1 MKFTFGPDTKPLEG
15 ITIKRAIHRGGFGE
29 VYYAVTD
36 AGKEVAIKLL
46 HNNLEVELRGVSQ
59 CLNLK
64 HPNLVTIFDIR
75 QDAERDHWIVME
87 YVGGQSLHDALQQHA
102 DGMPLQQVLNW
113 LTGMTAGLS
122 FLHDRGLVHRDLKP
136 ANIFSDGGVVK
147 VGDVGLS
154 KFISESRR
162 SAQTQS
168 VGTVYYMAPEVARGR
183 YGREVDV
190 YSLGIMLYEMM
201 TGRVP
206 FEGESAGEIL
216 MKHLTAE
223 PDLRL
228 LPTPLRAVLA
238 AALEKD
244 PERRI
249 HDVETLQQRFR
260 EAVAATGLPL
270 QQPAVFHSLQ
280 SDELFP
286 GSPQA
291 VRPQAVAGAAAAAVG
306 AGMAAA
312 AAATVNTAPAAA
324 STAAPQAAM
333 ARETGF
339 AFGSLRQ
346 FWNEDLPAP
355 VRWMLTGAFLLA
367 GLRSGLLTSP
377 VAQGLAIGWLAWWMF
392 GRRGK
397 SQPSTDSGNVQ
408 QNRGFKYDWQYG
420 TESQSADSRN
430 PQSAAA
436 GRRLDSTLIVPQ
448 QLSAV
453 ATATGTAGA
462 RPQQAAQ
469 PRPVA
474 QRQSRPT
481 ELTPD
486 TVRTFT
492 FSQRLLNATTSMSL
506 ALLTAVFVTA
516 AVFLGTEILRTPVE
530 AVYFGTATLLAAWPL
545 LLISK
550 LWEGRRGESLLRRF
564 GLGVCGLG
572 VGALCGV
579 VAEFLLLI
587 NSPVPSGIFL
597 VDSEGLLGNRE
608 AAGLRVLQ
616 GGYPTIMG
624 FSLFYCLLFMLRR
637 WWLQADNFR
646 AARFRI
652 GTSILTLIVGG
663 MVALIVPFPTALG
676 STLALAV
683 SVVLQV
689 SSVWT
694 PPELRDR

>member
-1 MKFTFGPDTKPLEG
+1 MKFTFGPDTRPLDG

-36 AGKEVAIKLL
+36 AGKEVALKLL

-87 YVGGQSLHDALQQHA
+87 YVGGQSLHDALQQHP

-113 LTGMTAGLS
+113 LTGMTAGLI

-260 EAVAATGLPL
+260 EAVTATGLPL

-280 SDELFP
+280 TDEMFP
-286 GSPQA
+286 GSRPA
-291 VRPQAVAGAAAAAVG
+291 VRQPAAGGSAEHVAAAGAAAGIAGAAT
-306 AGMAAA
+306 AAA
-312 AAATVNTAPAAA
+312 ADTAQAT
-324 STAAPQAAM
+324 M
-333 ARETGF
+333 ARQTGY
-339 AFGSLRQ
+339 AWGSLRQ

-355 VRWMLTGAFLLA
+355 VRWMLTGALLLG

-392 GRRGK
+392 GRSGK
-397 SQPSTDSGNVQ
+397 TEKSSTS
-408 QNRGFKYDWQYG
+408 QNRQ
-420 TESQSADSRN
+420 
-430 PQSAAA
+430 PAAA
-436 GRRLDSTLIVPQ
+436 ARGGGGGLDSTLIVPQ
-448 QLSAV
+448 QLS
-453 ATATGTAGA
+453 GTAGTTAAPDA
-462 RPQQAAQ
+462 RAQQSAQ
-469 PRPVA
+469 ARPVA
-474 QRQSRPT
+474 PRQYRPT
-481 ELTPD
+481 EFTPE
-486 TVRTFT
+486 TIRTFT
-492 FSQRLLNATTSMSL
+492 FSQRLVNATTSMSL
-506 ALLTAVFVTA
+506 ALVTAVFVTA
-516 AVFLGTEILRTPVE
+516 AVFWGTEILGTPVE
-530 AVYFGTATLLAAWPL
+530 AIYFGVVTLLAAWPL
-545 LLISK
+545 ILVSK
-550 LWEGRRGESLLRRF
+550 LWEGRPGESLLRRLW
-564 GLGVCGLG
+564 LGVCGLA

-579 VAEFLLLI
+579 TAEFLLLI
-587 NSPVPSGIFL
+587 NSPVPSRIFQ
-597 VDSEGLLGNRE
+597 VDSDGLLGNRE

-616 GGYPTIMG
+616 DGYPTIVG
-624 FSLFYCLLFMLRR
+624 FALFFCLLFMLRR

-646 AARFRI
+646 SGRFRI

-683 SVVLQV
+683 SVVIQV

>member
-1 MKFTFGPDTKPLEG
+1 MKFTFGPETRPLEG

-36 AGKEVAIKLL
+36 AGKEVALKLL

-87 YVGGQSLHDALQQHA
+87 YVGGQSLHDALQQHP

-113 LTGMTAGLS
+113 LTGLTAGLS

-228 LPTPLRAVLA
+228 LPAPLKTVIA
-238 AALEKD
+238 ASLEKD

-249 HDVETLQQRFR
+249 HDVESLQLQFR
-260 EAVAATGLPL
+260 EAVTATGLPL
-270 QQPAVFHSLQ
+270 QQPAVFQTLQ
-280 SDELFP
+280 PDDMFP
-286 GSPQA
+286 GS
-291 VRPQAVAGAAAAAVG
+291 RPVAPRQPAAAGAAAAAG
-306 AGMAAA
+306 GAAA
-312 AAATVNTAPAAA
+312 GLATAATDGAQA
-324 STAAPQAAM
+324 SL
-333 ARETGF
+333 ARQSGY
-339 AFGSLRQ
+339 AWGSLRQ

-355 VRWMLTGAFLLA
+355 VRWMLTGALLLG

-377 VAQGLAIGWLAWWMF
+377 AAQGLAIGWLAWWMF
-392 GRRGK
+392 GRSKQSVSAPDTRNA
-397 SQPSTDSGNVQ
+397 QPDG
-408 QNRGFKYDWQYG
+408 RFKYDWSYG
-420 TESQSADSRN
+420 TEEASRVPENAQPGVAD
-430 PQSAAA
+430 
-436 GRRLDSTLIVPQ
+436 RLDNTVILPQ
-448 QLSAV
+448 QQSEPTGAASGSSQPVRRQPLGSRT
-453 ATATGTAGA
+453 TAP
-462 RPQQAAQ
+462 PQL
-469 PRPVA
+469 RSVL
-474 QRQSRPT
+474 R
-481 ELTPD
+481 TPE
-486 TVRTFT
+486 TIRSFT
-492 FSQRLLNATTSMSL
+492 LMQRLLNATTSMSL
-506 ALLTAVFVTA
+506 ALVTAVFVTA
-516 AVFLGTEILRTPVE
+516 AVFWGTEILGTPVE
-530 AVYFGTATLLAAWPL
+530 AIYFGVVTLLAAWPL
-545 LLISK
+545 ILVSK
-550 LWEGRRGESLLRRF
+550 LWEGRPGESLLRRLW
-564 GLGVCGLG
+564 LGVCGLA

-579 VAEFLLLI
+579 TAEFLLLI
-587 NSPVPSGIFL
+587 NSPVPSRIFQ
-597 VDSEGLLGNRE
+597 VDSDGLLGNRE

-616 GGYPTIMG
+616 EGYPTITG
-624 FSLFYCLLFMLRR
+624 FALFFCLLFMLRR
-637 WWLQADNFR
+637 WWVQADNFR
-646 AARFRI
+646 SARFRI

-663 MVALIVPFPTALG
+663 MVALVVPFPTALG

-683 SVVLQV
+683 SVVIQV

-694 PPELRDR
+694 PPELRNR

>member
-1 MKFTFGPDTKPLEG
+1 MKFTFGPDSRPLDG

-36 AGKEVAIKLL
+36 AGKEVALKLL

-87 YVGGQSLHDALQQHA
+87 YVGGQSLHDALQQHP

-113 LTGMTAGLS
+113 LTGMTAGLN

-228 LPTPLRAVLA
+228 LPTPLRGVLA

-260 EAVAATGLPL
+260 EAVTATGLPL

-280 SDELFP
+280 TDEMFP
-286 GSPQA
+286 GSRPA
-291 VRPQAVAGAAAAAVG
+291 VRQPAAGGSADHVAAAGAAAGIAGAAT
-306 AGMAAA
+306 AAA
-312 AAATVNTAPAAA
+312 ADNA
-324 STAAPQAAM
+324 AAPQAAM
-333 ARETGF
+333 AREAGY
-339 AFGSLRQ
+339 ALGSLRQ

-355 VRWMLTGAFLLA
+355 VRWMLTGALLLA

-392 GRRGK
+392 GRSGK
-397 SQPSTDSGNVQ
+397 TEKSSTS
-408 QNRGFKYDWQYG
+408 QNRQ
-420 TESQSADSRN
+420 
-430 PQSAAA
+430 PAAA
-436 GRRLDSTLIVPQ
+436 ARGGGGGGGLDSTLIVPQ
-448 QLSAV
+448 QLS
-453 ATATGTAGA
+453 GTAGTTAAPDA
-462 RPQQAAQ
+462 RAQQSAQ
-469 PRPVA
+469 ARPVA
-474 QRQSRPT
+474 PRQYRPT
-481 ELTPD
+481 EFTPE
-486 TVRTFT
+486 TIRTFT
-492 FSQRLLNATTSMSL
+492 FSQRLVNATTSMSL
-506 ALLTAVFVTA
+506 ALVTAVFVTA
-516 AVFLGTEILRTPVE
+516 AVFWGTEILGTPVE
-530 AVYFGTATLLAAWPL
+530 AIYFGVVTLLAAWPL
-545 LLISK
+545 ILVSK
-550 LWEGRRGESLLRRF
+550 LWEGRPGESLLRRLW
-564 GLGVCGLG
+564 LGVCGLA

-579 VAEFLLLI
+579 TAEFLLLI
-587 NSPVPSGIFL
+587 NSPVPSRIFQ
-597 VDSEGLLGNRE
+597 VDSDGLLGNRE

-616 GGYPTIMG
+616 DGYPTIVG
-624 FSLFYCLLFMLRR
+624 FALFFCLLFMLRR

-646 AARFRI
+646 SGRFRI

-676 STLALAV
+676 STLA
-683 SVVLQV
+683 
-689 SSVWT
+689 
-694 PPELRDR
+694 

>member
-1 MKFTFGPDTKPLEG
+1 MKFTFGPDTRPLDG

-36 AGKEVAIKLL
+36 AGKEVALKLL

-87 YVGGQSLHDALQQHA
+87 YVGGQSLHDALQQHP

-113 LTGMTAGLS
+113 LTGMTAGLI

-260 EAVAATGLPL
+260 EAVTATGLPL

-280 SDELFP
+280 TDEMFP
-286 GSPQA
+286 GSRPA
-291 VRPQAVAGAAAAAVG
+291 VRQPAAGGSAEHVAAAVAAAGIAGAATAAADT
-306 AGMAAA
+306 AQ
-312 AAATVNTAPAAA
+312 AT
-324 STAAPQAAM
+324 M
-333 ARETGF
+333 ARQTGY
-339 AFGSLRQ
+339 AWGSLRQ

-355 VRWMLTGAFLLA
+355 VRWMLTGALLLA

-377 VAQGLAIGWLAWWMF
+377 AAQGLAIGWLAWWMF
-392 GRRGK
+392 GRSGK
-397 SQPSTDSGNVQ
+397 TEKSSTS
-408 QNRGFKYDWQYG
+408 QNRQ
-420 TESQSADSRN
+420 
-430 PQSAAA
+430 PAAA
-436 GRRLDSTLIVPQ
+436 ARGGGGGLDSTLIVPQ
-448 QLSAV
+448 QLS
-453 ATATGTAGA
+453 GTAGTTAAPDA
-462 RPQQAAQ
+462 RAQQSAQ
-469 PRPVA
+469 ARPVA
-474 QRQSRPT
+474 PRQYRPT
-481 ELTPD
+481 EFTPE
-486 TVRTFT
+486 TIRTFT
-492 FSQRLLNATTSMSL
+492 FSQRLVNATTSMSL
-506 ALLTAVFVTA
+506 ALVTAVFVTA
-516 AVFLGTEILRTPVE
+516 AVFWGTEILGTPVE
-530 AVYFGTATLLAAWPL
+530 AIYFGVVTLLAAWPL
-545 LLISK
+545 ILVSK
-550 LWEGRRGESLLRRF
+550 LWEGRPGESLLRRLW
-564 GLGVCGLG
+564 LGVCGLA

-579 VAEFLLLI
+579 TAEFLLLI
-587 NSPVPSGIFL
+587 NSPVPSRIFH

-616 GGYPTIMG
+616 EGYPTIVG
-624 FSLFYCLLFMLRR
+624 FALFFCLLFMLRR
-637 WWLQADNFR
+637 WWLLADNFR
-646 AARFRI
+646 SGRFRI

-683 SVVLQV
+683 SVVIQV

>member
-1 MKFTFGPDTKPLEG
+1 MKFTFGPDTRPLDG

-36 AGKEVAIKLL
+36 AGKEVALKLL

-87 YVGGQSLHDALQQHA
+87 YVGGQSLHDALQQHP

-113 LTGMTAGLS
+113 LTGMTAGLI

-260 EAVAATGLPL
+260 EAVTATGLPL

-280 SDELFP
+280 TDEMFP
-286 GSPQA
+286 GSRPA
-291 VRPQAVAGAAAAAVG
+291 VRQPAAGGSAEHVAAAGAAAGIAGAAT
-306 AGMAAA
+306 AAA
-312 AAATVNTAPAAA
+312 DTAQAT
-324 STAAPQAAM
+324 M
-333 ARETGF
+333 ARQTGY
-339 AFGSLRQ
+339 AWGSLRQ

-355 VRWMLTGAFLLA
+355 VRWMLTGALLLA

-377 VAQGLAIGWLAWWMF
+377 AAQGLAIGWLAWWMF
-392 GRRGK
+392 GRSGK
-397 SQPSTDSGNVQ
+397 TEKSSTS
-408 QNRGFKYDWQYG
+408 QNRQ
-420 TESQSADSRN
+420 
-430 PQSAAA
+430 PAAA
-436 GRRLDSTLIVPQ
+436 ARGGGGGLDSTLIVPQ
-448 QLSAV
+448 QLS
-453 ATATGTAGA
+453 GTAGTTAAPDA
-462 RPQQAAQ
+462 RAQQSAQ
-469 PRPVA
+469 ARPVA
-474 QRQSRPT
+474 PRQYRPT
-481 ELTPD
+481 EFTPE
-486 TVRTFT
+486 TIRTFT
-492 FSQRLLNATTSMSL
+492 FSQRLVNATTSMSL
-506 ALLTAVFVTA
+506 ALVTAVFVTA
-516 AVFLGTEILRTPVE
+516 AVFWGTEILGTPVE
-530 AVYFGTATLLAAWPL
+530 AIYFGVVTLLAAWPL
-545 LLISK
+545 ILVSK
-550 LWEGRRGESLLRRF
+550 LWEGRPGESLLRRLW
-564 GLGVCGLG
+564 LGVCGLA

-579 VAEFLLLI
+579 TAEFLLLI
-587 NSPVPSGIFL
+587 NSPVPSRIFQ
-597 VDSEGLLGNRE
+597 VDSDGLLGNRE

-616 GGYPTIMG
+616 DGYPTIVG
-624 FSLFYCLLFMLRR
+624 FALFFCLLFMLRR

-646 AARFRI
+646 SGRFRI

-683 SVVLQV
+683 SVVIQV

>member
-1 MKFTFGPDTKPLEG
+1 
-15 ITIKRAIHRGGFGE
+15 
-29 VYYAVTD
+29 
-36 AGKEVAIKLL
+36 
-46 HNNLEVELRGVSQ
+46 
-59 CLNLK
+59 
-64 HPNLVTIFDIR
+64 
-75 QDAERDHWIVME
+75 
-87 YVGGQSLHDALQQHA
+87 
-102 DGMPLQQVLNW
+102 
-113 LTGMTAGLS
+113 
-122 FLHDRGLVHRDLKP
+122 
-136 ANIFSDGGVVK
+136 
-147 VGDVGLS
+147 
-154 KFISESRR
+154 
-162 SAQTQS
+162 
-168 VGTVYYMAPEVARGR
+168 
-183 YGREVDV
+183 
-190 YSLGIMLYEMM
+190 
-201 TGRVP
+201 
-206 FEGESAGEIL
+206 
-216 MKHLTAE
+216 
-223 PDLRL
+223 
-228 LPTPLRAVLA
+228 
-238 AALEKD
+238 
-244 PERRI
+244 
-249 HDVETLQQRFR
+249 
-260 EAVAATGLPL
+260 
-270 QQPAVFHSLQ
+270 
-280 SDELFP
+280 

-324 STAAPQAAM
+324 GTAAPQAAM

-474 QRQSRPT
+474 QRQYRPT

-597 VDSEGLLGNRE
+597 VDSEGLLGNQE

-624 FSLFYCLLFMLRR
+624 FSLFFCLLFMLRR

>member
-1 MKFTFGPDTKPLEG
+1 MKFTFGPDTRPLDG

-36 AGKEVAIKLL
+36 AGKEVALKLL

-87 YVGGQSLHDALQQHA
+87 YVGGQSLHDALQQHP

-113 LTGMTAGLS
+113 LTGMTAGLN

-260 EAVAATGLPL
+260 EAVTATGLPL

-280 SDELFP
+280 TDEMFP
-286 GSPQA
+286 GSRPA
-291 VRPQAVAGAAAAAVG
+291 VRQPAAGGSAEHVAAAGAAAGIAGAAT
-306 AGMAAA
+306 AAA
-312 AAATVNTAPAAA
+312 DTAQAT
-324 STAAPQAAM
+324 M
-333 ARETGF
+333 ARQTGY
-339 AFGSLRQ
+339 AWGSLRQ
-346 FWNEDLPAP
+346 FWNEDLP
-355 VRWMLTGAFLLA
+355 G
-367 GLRSGLLTSP
+367 RSGKTEKSSTS
-377 VAQGLAIGWLAWWMF
+377 
-392 GRRGK
+392 
-397 SQPSTDSGNVQ
+397 
-408 QNRGFKYDWQYG
+408 QNRQ
-420 TESQSADSRN
+420 
-430 PQSAAA
+430 PAAA
-436 GRRLDSTLIVPQ
+436 ARGGGGGLDSTLIVPQ
-448 QLSAV
+448 QLS
-453 ATATGTAGA
+453 GTAGTTAAPDA
-462 RPQQAAQ
+462 RAQQSAQ
-469 PRPVA
+469 ARPVA
-474 QRQSRPT
+474 PRQYRPT
-481 ELTPD
+481 EFTPE
-486 TVRTFT
+486 TIRTFT
-492 FSQRLLNATTSMSL
+492 FSQRLVNATTSMSL
-506 ALLTAVFVTA
+506 ALVTAVFVTA
-516 AVFLGTEILRTPVE
+516 AVFWGTEILGTPVE
-530 AVYFGTATLLAAWPL
+530 AIYFGVVTLLAAWPL
-545 LLISK
+545 ILVSK
-550 LWEGRRGESLLRRF
+550 LWEGRPGESLLRRLW
-564 GLGVCGLG
+564 LGVCGLA

-579 VAEFLLLI
+579 TAEFLLLI
-587 NSPVPSGIFL
+587 NSPVPSRIFQ
-597 VDSEGLLGNRE
+597 VDSDGLLGNRE

-616 GGYPTIMG
+616 DGYPTIVG
-624 FSLFYCLLFMLRR
+624 FALFFCLLFMLRR

-646 AARFRI
+646 SGRFRI

-683 SVVLQV
+683 SVVIQV

>member
-1 MKFTFGPDTKPLEG
+1 MKFTFGPDTRPLEG

-36 AGKEVAIKLL
+36 AGKEVALKLL

-87 YVGGQSLHDALQQHA
+87 YVGGQSLHDALQQHP

-113 LTGMTAGLS
+113 LTGMTAGLI

-260 EAVAATGLPL
+260 EAVTATGLPL

-280 SDELFP
+280 TDEMFP
-286 GSPQA
+286 GSRPA
-291 VRPQAVAGAAAAAVG
+291 VRQPAAGGSAEHVAAAGAAAGIAGAAT
-306 AGMAAA
+306 AAA
-312 AAATVNTAPAAA
+312 DTAQAT
-324 STAAPQAAM
+324 M
-333 ARETGF
+333 ARQTGY
-339 AFGSLRQ
+339 AWGSLRQ

-355 VRWMLTGAFLLA
+355 VRWMLTGALLLA

-377 VAQGLAIGWLAWWMF
+377 AAQGLAIGWLAWWMF
-392 GRRGK
+392 GRSGK
-397 SQPSTDSGNVQ
+397 TEKSSTS
-408 QNRGFKYDWQYG
+408 QNRQ
-420 TESQSADSRN
+420 
-430 PQSAAA
+430 PAAA
-436 GRRLDSTLIVPQ
+436 ARGGGGGLDSTLIVPQ
-448 QLSAV
+448 QLS
-453 ATATGTAGA
+453 GTAGTTAAPDA
-462 RPQQAAQ
+462 RAQQSAQ
-469 PRPVA
+469 ARPVA
-474 QRQSRPT
+474 PRQYRPT
-481 ELTPD
+481 EFTPE
-486 TVRTFT
+486 TIRTFT
-492 FSQRLLNATTSMSL
+492 FSQRLVNATTSMSL
-506 ALLTAVFVTA
+506 ALVTAVFVTA
-516 AVFLGTEILRTPVE
+516 AVFWGTEILGTPVE
-530 AVYFGTATLLAAWPL
+530 AIYFGVVTLLAAWPL
-545 LLISK
+545 ILVSK
-550 LWEGRRGESLLRRF
+550 LWEGRPGESLLRRLW
-564 GLGVCGLG
+564 LGVCGLA

-579 VAEFLLLI
+579 TAEFLQ
-587 NSPVPSGIFL
+587 
-597 VDSEGLLGNRE
+597 E
-608 AAGLRVLQ
+608 
-616 GGYPTIMG
+616 GYPTIVG
-624 FSLFYCLLFMLRR
+624 FALFFCLLFMLRR

-646 AARFRI
+646 SGRFRI

-683 SVVLQV
+683 SVVIQV

>member
-377 VAQGLAIGWLAWWMF
+377 VVQGLAIGWLAWWMF

>member
-1 MKFTFGPDTKPLEG
+1 MKFTFGPDTRPLDG

-36 AGKEVAIKLL
+36 AGKEVALKLL

-87 YVGGQSLHDALQQHA
+87 YVGGQSLHDALQQHP

-113 LTGMTAGLS
+113 LTGMTAGLI

-260 EAVAATGLPL
+260 EAVTATGLPL

-280 SDELFP
+280 TDEMFP
-286 GSPQA
+286 GSRPA
-291 VRPQAVAGAAAAAVG
+291 VRQPAAGGSAEHVAAAVAAAGIAGAATAAADT
-306 AGMAAA
+306 AQ
-312 AAATVNTAPAAA
+312 AT
-324 STAAPQAAM
+324 M
-333 ARETGF
+333 ARQTGY
-339 AFGSLRQ
+339 AWGSLRQ

-355 VRWMLTGAFLLA
+355 VRWMLTGALLLA
-367 GLRSGLLTSP
+367 GLRSGLLTST

-392 GRRGK
+392 GRSGK
-397 SQPSTDSGNVQ
+397 TEKSSTS
-408 QNRGFKYDWQYG
+408 QNRQ
-420 TESQSADSRN
+420 
-430 PQSAAA
+430 PAAA
-436 GRRLDSTLIVPQ
+436 ARGGGGGLDSTLIVPQ
-448 QLSAV
+448 QLS
-453 ATATGTAGA
+453 GTAGTTAAPDA
-462 RPQQAAQ
+462 RAQQSAQ
-469 PRPVA
+469 ARPVA
-474 QRQSRPT
+474 PRQYRPT
-481 ELTPD
+481 EFTPE
-486 TVRTFT
+486 TIRTFT
-492 FSQRLLNATTSMSL
+492 FSQRLVNATTSMSL
-506 ALLTAVFVTA
+506 ALVTAVFVTA
-516 AVFLGTEILRTPVE
+516 AVFWGTEILGTPVE
-530 AVYFGTATLLAAWPL
+530 AIYFGVVTLLAAWPL
-545 LLISK
+545 ILVSK
-550 LWEGRRGESLLRRF
+550 LWEGRPGESLLRRLW
-564 GLGVCGLG
+564 LGVCGLA

-579 VAEFLLLI
+579 TAEFLLLI
-587 NSPVPSGIFL
+587 NSPVPSRIFH

-616 GGYPTIMG
+616 EGYPTIVG
-624 FSLFYCLLFMLRR
+624 FALFFCLLFMLRR

-646 AARFRI
+646 SGRFRI

-683 SVVLQV
+683 SVVIQV

>member
-1 MKFTFGPDTKPLEG
+1 MKFTFGPDTRPLDG

-36 AGKEVAIKLL
+36 AGKEVALKLL

-87 YVGGQSLHDALQQHA
+87 YVGGQSLHDALQQHP

-113 LTGMTAGLS
+113 LTGMTAGLN

-260 EAVAATGLPL
+260 EAVTATGLPL

-280 SDELFP
+280 TDEMFP
-286 GSPQA
+286 GSRPA
-291 VRPQAVAGAAAAAVG
+291 VRQPAAGGSAEHVAAAGAAAGIAGAAT
-306 AGMAAA
+306 AAA
-312 AAATVNTAPAAA
+312 ADTAQAT
-324 STAAPQAAM
+324 M
-333 ARETGF
+333 ARQTGY
-339 AFGSLRQ
+339 AWGSLRQ

-355 VRWMLTGAFLLA
+355 VRWMLTGALLLG

-392 GRRGK
+392 GRSGK
-397 SQPSTDSGNVQ
+397 TEKSPTS
-408 QNRGFKYDWQYG
+408 QNRQ
-420 TESQSADSRN
+420 
-430 PQSAAA
+430 PAAA
-436 GRRLDSTLIVPQ
+436 ARGGGGGLDSTLIVPQ
-448 QLSAV
+448 QLS
-453 ATATGTAGA
+453 GTAGTTAAPDA
-462 RPQQAAQ
+462 RAQQSAQ
-469 PRPVA
+469 ARPVA
-474 QRQSRPT
+474 PRQYRPT
-481 ELTPD
+481 EFTPE
-486 TVRTFT
+486 TIRTFT
-492 FSQRLLNATTSMSL
+492 FSQRLVNATTSMSL
-506 ALLTAVFVTA
+506 ALVTAVFVTA
-516 AVFLGTEILRTPVE
+516 AVFWGTEILGTPVE
-530 AVYFGTATLLAAWPL
+530 AIYFGVVTLLAAWPL
-545 LLISK
+545 ILVSK
-550 LWEGRRGESLLRRF
+550 LWEGRPGESLLRRLW
-564 GLGVCGLG
+564 LGVCGLA

-579 VAEFLLLI
+579 TAEFLLLI
-587 NSPVPSGIFL
+587 NSPVPSRIFQ

-616 GGYPTIMG
+616 EGYPTIVG
-624 FSLFYCLLFMLRR
+624 FALFFCLLFMLRR

-646 AARFRI
+646 SGRFRI

-683 SVVLQV
+683 SVVIQV

>member
-1 MKFTFGPDTKPLEG
+1 MKFTFGPDTRPLDG

-36 AGKEVAIKLL
+36 AGKEVALKLL

-87 YVGGQSLHDALQQHA
+87 YVGGQSLHDALQQHP

-113 LTGMTAGLS
+113 LTGMTAGLI

-260 EAVAATGLPL
+260 EAVTATGLPL

-280 SDELFP
+280 TDEMFP
-286 GSPQA
+286 GSRPA
-291 VRPQAVAGAAAAAVG
+291 VRQPAAGGSAEHVAAAGAAAGIAGAAT
-306 AGMAAA
+306 AAA
-312 AAATVNTAPAAA
+312 DTAQAT
-324 STAAPQAAM
+324 M
-333 ARETGF
+333 ARQTGY
-339 AFGSLRQ
+339 AWGSLRQ

-355 VRWMLTGAFLLA
+355 VRWMLTGALLLA

-377 VAQGLAIGWLAWWMF
+377 AAQGLAIGWLAWWMF
-392 GRRGK
+392 GRSGK
-397 SQPSTDSGNVQ
+397 TEKSSTS
-408 QNRGFKYDWQYG
+408 QNRQ
-420 TESQSADSRN
+420 
-430 PQSAAA
+430 PAAA
-436 GRRLDSTLIVPQ
+436 ARGGGGGLDSTVIVPQ
-448 QLSAV
+448 QLS
-453 ATATGTAGA
+453 GTAGTTAAPDA
-462 RPQQAAQ
+462 RAQQSAQ
-469 PRPVA
+469 ARPVA
-474 QRQSRPT
+474 PRQYRPT
-481 ELTPD
+481 EFTPE
-486 TVRTFT
+486 TIRTFT
-492 FSQRLLNATTSMSL
+492 FSQRLVNATTSMSL
-506 ALLTAVFVTA
+506 ALVTAVFVTA
-516 AVFLGTEILRTPVE
+516 AVFWGTEILGTPVE
-530 AVYFGTATLLAAWPL
+530 AIYFGVVTLLAAWPL
-545 LLISK
+545 ILVSK
-550 LWEGRRGESLLRRF
+550 LWEGRPGESLLRRLW
-564 GLGVCGLG
+564 LGVCGLA

-579 VAEFLLLI
+579 TAEFLLLI
-587 NSPVPSGIFL
+587 NSPVPSRIFH

-616 GGYPTIMG
+616 EGYPTIVG
-624 FSLFYCLLFMLRR
+624 FALFFCLLFMLRR

-646 AARFRI
+646 SGRFRI

-683 SVVLQV
+683 SVVIQV

>member
-1 MKFTFGPDTKPLEG
+1 MC
-15 ITIKRAIHRGGFGE
+15 
-29 VYYAVTD
+29 
-36 AGKEVAIKLL
+36 KEVALKLL

-87 YVGGQSLHDALQQHA
+87 YVGGQSLHDALQQHP

-113 LTGMTAGLS
+113 LTGMTAGLI

-260 EAVAATGLPL
+260 EAVTATGLPL

-280 SDELFP
+280 TDEMFP
-286 GSPQA
+286 GSRPA
-291 VRPQAVAGAAAAAVG
+291 VRQPAAGGSADHVAAAGAAAGIAGAAT
-306 AGMAAA
+306 AAA
-312 AAATVNTAPAAA
+312 DTAQAT
-324 STAAPQAAM
+324 M
-333 ARETGF
+333 ARQTGY
-339 AFGSLRQ
+339 AWGSLRQ

-355 VRWMLTGAFLLA
+355 VRWMLTGALLLA

-377 VAQGLAIGWLAWWMF
+377 AAQGLAIGWLAWWMF
-392 GRRGK
+392 GRSGK
-397 SQPSTDSGNVQ
+397 TEKSSTS
-408 QNRGFKYDWQYG
+408 QNRQ
-420 TESQSADSRN
+420 
-430 PQSAAA
+430 PAAA
-436 GRRLDSTLIVPQ
+436 ARGGGGGGGLDSTLIVPQ
-448 QLSAV
+448 QLS
-453 ATATGTAGA
+453 GTAGTTAAPDARAQQSAQA
-462 RPQQAAQ
+462 RPIA
-469 PRPVA
+469 PR
-474 QRQSRPT
+474 QYRPT
-481 ELTPD
+481 EFTPE
-486 TVRTFT
+486 TIRTFT
-492 FSQRLLNATTSMSL
+492 FSQRLVNATTSMSL
-506 ALLTAVFVTA
+506 ALVTAVFVTA
-516 AVFLGTEILRTPVE
+516 AVFWGTEILGTPVE
-530 AVYFGTATLLAAWPL
+530 AIYFGVVTLLAAWPL
-545 LLISK
+545 ILVSK
-550 LWEGRRGESLLRRF
+550 LWEGRPGESLLRRLW
-564 GLGVCGLG
+564 LGVCGLA

-579 VAEFLLLI
+579 TAEFLLLI
-587 NSPVPSGIFL
+587 NSPVPSRIFQ
-597 VDSEGLLGNRE
+597 VDSDGLLGNRE

-616 GGYPTIMG
+616 EGYPTIVG
-624 FSLFYCLLFMLRR
+624 FALFFCLLFMLRR

-646 AARFRI
+646 SGRFRI

-683 SVVLQV
+683 SVVIQV

>member
-1 MKFTFGPDTKPLEG
+1 MKFTFGPDTRPLDG

-36 AGKEVAIKLL
+36 AGKEVALKLL

-87 YVGGQSLHDALQQHA
+87 YVGGQSLHDALQQHP

-113 LTGMTAGLS
+113 LTGMTAGLI

-260 EAVAATGLPL
+260 EAVTATGLPL

-280 SDELFP
+280 TDEMFP
-286 GSPQA
+286 GSRPA
-291 VRPQAVAGAAAAAVG
+291 VRQPAAGGSAEHVAAAVAAAGIAGAATAAADT
-306 AGMAAA
+306 AQ
-312 AAATVNTAPAAA
+312 AT
-324 STAAPQAAM
+324 M
-333 ARETGF
+333 ARQTGY
-339 AFGSLRQ
+339 AWGSLRQ

-355 VRWMLTGAFLLA
+355 VRWMLTGALLLA

-377 VAQGLAIGWLAWWMF
+377 AAQGLAIGWLAWWMF
-392 GRRGK
+392 GRSGK
-397 SQPSTDSGNVQ
+397 TEKSSTS
-408 QNRGFKYDWQYG
+408 QNRQ
-420 TESQSADSRN
+420 
-430 PQSAAA
+430 PAAA
-436 GRRLDSTLIVPQ
+436 ARGGGGGLDSTVIVPQ
-448 QLSAV
+448 QLS
-453 ATATGTAGA
+453 GTAGTTAAPDA
-462 RPQQAAQ
+462 RAQQSAQ
-469 PRPVA
+469 ARPVA
-474 QRQSRPT
+474 PRQYRPT
-481 ELTPD
+481 EFTPE
-486 TVRTFT
+486 TIRTFT
-492 FSQRLLNATTSMSL
+492 FSQRLVNATTSMSL
-506 ALLTAVFVTA
+506 ALVTAVFVTA
-516 AVFLGTEILRTPVE
+516 AVFWGTEILGTPVE
-530 AVYFGTATLLAAWPL
+530 AIYFGVVTLLAAWPL
-545 LLISK
+545 ILVSK
-550 LWEGRRGESLLRRF
+550 LWEGRPGESLLRRLW
-564 GLGVCGLG
+564 LGVCGLA

-579 VAEFLLLI
+579 TAEFLLLI
-587 NSPVPSGIFL
+587 NSPVPSRIFH

-616 GGYPTIMG
+616 EGYPTIVG
-624 FSLFYCLLFMLRR
+624 FALFFCLLFMLRR

-646 AARFRI
+646 SGRFRI

-683 SVVLQV
+683 SVVIQV

>member
-1 MKFTFGPDTKPLEG
+1 MKFTFGPDTRPLDG

-36 AGKEVAIKLL
+36 AGKEVALKLL

-87 YVGGQSLHDALQQHA
+87 YVGGQSLHDALQQHP

-113 LTGMTAGLS
+113 LTGMTAGLI

-249 HDVETLQQRFR
+249 HDLETLQQRFR
-260 EAVAATGLPL
+260 EAVTATGLPL

-280 SDELFP
+280 TDEMFP
-286 GSPQA
+286 GSRPA
-291 VRPQAVAGAAAAAVG
+291 VRQPAAGGSAEHVAAAVAAAGIAGAATAAADT
-306 AGMAAA
+306 AQ
-312 AAATVNTAPAAA
+312 AT
-324 STAAPQAAM
+324 M
-333 ARETGF
+333 ARQTGY
-339 AFGSLRQ
+339 AWGSLRQ

-355 VRWMLTGAFLLA
+355 VRWMLTGALLLA

-377 VAQGLAIGWLAWWMF
+377 AAQGLAIGWLAWWMF
-392 GRRGK
+392 GRSGK
-397 SQPSTDSGNVQ
+397 TEKSSTS
-408 QNRGFKYDWQYG
+408 QNRQ
-420 TESQSADSRN
+420 
-430 PQSAAA
+430 PAAA
-436 GRRLDSTLIVPQ
+436 ARGGGGGGGLDSTLIVPQ
-448 QLSAV
+448 QLS
-453 ATATGTAGA
+453 GTAGTTAAPDA
-462 RPQQAAQ
+462 RAQQSAQ
-469 PRPVA
+469 ARPVA
-474 QRQSRPT
+474 PRQYRPT
-481 ELTPD
+481 EFTPE
-486 TVRTFT
+486 TIRTFT
-492 FSQRLLNATTSMSL
+492 FSQRLVNATTSMSL
-506 ALLTAVFVTA
+506 ALVTAVFVTA
-516 AVFLGTEILRTPVE
+516 AVFWGTEILGTPVE
-530 AVYFGTATLLAAWPL
+530 AIYFGVVTLLAAWPL
-545 LLISK
+545 ILVSK
-550 LWEGRRGESLLRRF
+550 LWEGRPGESLLRRLW
-564 GLGVCGLG
+564 LGVCGLA

-579 VAEFLLLI
+579 TAEFLLLI
-587 NSPVPSGIFL
+587 NSPVPSRIFQ
-597 VDSEGLLGNRE
+597 VDSDGLLGNRE

-616 GGYPTIMG
+616 EGYPTIVG
-624 FSLFYCLLFMLRR
+624 FALFFCLLFMLRR

-646 AARFRI
+646 SGRFRI

-683 SVVLQV
+683 SVVIQV

>member
-1 MKFTFGPDTKPLEG
+1 MKFTFGPDTRPLDG

-36 AGKEVAIKLL
+36 AGKEVALKLL

-87 YVGGQSLHDALQQHA
+87 YVGGQSLHDALQQHP

-113 LTGMTAGLS
+113 LTGMTAGLI

-260 EAVAATGLPL
+260 EAVTATGLPL

-280 SDELFP
+280 TDEMFP
-286 GSPQA
+286 GSRPA
-291 VRPQAVAGAAAAAVG
+291 VRQPAAGGSAEHVAAAVAAAGIAGAATAAADT
-306 AGMAAA
+306 AQ
-312 AAATVNTAPAAA
+312 AT
-324 STAAPQAAM
+324 M
-333 ARETGF
+333 ARQTGY
-339 AFGSLRQ
+339 AWGSLRQ

-355 VRWMLTGAFLLA
+355 VRWMLTGALLLA

-377 VAQGLAIGWLAWWMF
+377 AAQGLAIGWLAWWMF
-392 GRRGK
+392 GRSGK
-397 SQPSTDSGNVQ
+397 TEKSSTS
-408 QNRGFKYDWQYG
+408 QNRQ
-420 TESQSADSRN
+420 
-430 PQSAAA
+430 PAAA
-436 GRRLDSTLIVPQ
+436 ARGGGGGLDSTLIVPQ
-448 QLSAV
+448 QLS
-453 ATATGTAGA
+453 GTAGTTAAPDA
-462 RPQQAAQ
+462 RAQQSAQ
-469 PRPVA
+469 ARPVA
-474 QRQSRPT
+474 PRQYRPT
-481 ELTPD
+481 EFTPE
-486 TVRTFT
+486 TIRTFT
-492 FSQRLLNATTSMSL
+492 FSQRLVNATTSMSL
-506 ALLTAVFVTA
+506 ALVTAVFVTA
-516 AVFLGTEILRTPVE
+516 AVFWGTEILGTPVE
-530 AVYFGTATLLAAWPL
+530 AIYFGVVTLLAAWPL
-545 LLISK
+545 ILVSK
-550 LWEGRRGESLLRRF
+550 LWEGRPGESLLRRLW
-564 GLGVCGLG
+564 LGVCGLA

-579 VAEFLLLI
+579 TAEFLLLI
-587 NSPVPSGIFL
+587 NSPVPSRIFQ
-597 VDSEGLLGNRE
+597 VDSDGLLGNRE

-616 GGYPTIMG
+616 DGYPTIVG
-624 FSLFYCLLFMLRR
+624 FALFFCLLFMLRR

-646 AARFRI
+646 SGRFRI

-683 SVVLQV
+683 SVVIQV

>member
-1 MKFTFGPDTKPLEG
+1 MKFTFAPDTRPLEG

-36 AGKEVAIKLL
+36 AGKEVALKLL

-183 YGREVDV
+183 YGLEVDV

-324 STAAPQAAM
+324 GTAAPQAAM

-624 FSLFYCLLFMLRR
+624 FSLFFCLLFMLRR

>member
-1 MKFTFGPDTKPLEG
+1 MKFTFGPDTRPLDG

-36 AGKEVAIKLL
+36 AGKEVALKLL

-87 YVGGQSLHDALQQHA
+87 YVGGQSLHDALQQHP

-113 LTGMTAGLS
+113 LTGMTAGLI

-260 EAVAATGLPL
+260 EAVTATGLPL

-280 SDELFP
+280 TDEMFP
-286 GSPQA
+286 GSRPA
-291 VRPQAVAGAAAAAVG
+291 VRQPAAGGSADHVAAAGAAAGIAGAAT
-306 AGMAAA
+306 AAA
-312 AAATVNTAPAAA
+312 ADNA
-324 STAAPQAAM
+324 AAPQAAM
-333 ARETGF
+333 AREAGY
-339 AFGSLRQ
+339 ALGSLRQ

-355 VRWMLTGAFLLA
+355 VRWMLTGALLLA

-377 VAQGLAIGWLAWWMF
+377 AAQGLAIGWLAWWMF
-392 GRRGK
+392 GRSGK
-397 SQPSTDSGNVQ
+397 TEKSSTS
-408 QNRGFKYDWQYG
+408 QNRQ
-420 TESQSADSRN
+420 
-430 PQSAAA
+430 PAAA
-436 GRRLDSTLIVPQ
+436 ARGGGGGLDSTLIVPQ
-448 QLSAV
+448 QLS
-453 ATATGTAGA
+453 GTAGTTAAPDA
-462 RPQQAAQ
+462 RAQQSAQ
-469 PRPVA
+469 ARPVA
-474 QRQSRPT
+474 PRQYRPT
-481 ELTPD
+481 EFTPE
-486 TVRTFT
+486 TIRTFT
-492 FSQRLLNATTSMSL
+492 FSQRLVNATTSMSL
-506 ALLTAVFVTA
+506 ALVTAVFVTA
-516 AVFLGTEILRTPVE
+516 AVFWGTEILGTPVE
-530 AVYFGTATLLAAWPL
+530 AIYFGVVTLLAAWPL
-545 LLISK
+545 ILVSK
-550 LWEGRRGESLLRRF
+550 LWEGRPGESLLRRLW
-564 GLGVCGLG
+564 LGVCGLA

-579 VAEFLLLI
+579 TAEFLLLI
-587 NSPVPSGIFL
+587 NSPVPSRIFQ
-597 VDSEGLLGNRE
+597 VDSDGLLGNRE

-616 GGYPTIMG
+616 EGYPTIVG
-624 FSLFYCLLFMLRR
+624 FALFFCLLFMLRR

-646 AARFRI
+646 SGRFRI

-683 SVVLQV
+683 SVVIQV

>member
-1 MKFTFGPDTKPLEG
+1 MKFTFGPDTRPLDG

-36 AGKEVAIKLL
+36 AGKEVALKLL

-87 YVGGQSLHDALQQHA
+87 YVGGQSLHDALQQHP

-113 LTGMTAGLS
+113 LTGMTAGLI

-260 EAVAATGLPL
+260 EAVTATGLPL

-280 SDELFP
+280 TDEMFP
-286 GSPQA
+286 GSRPA
-291 VRPQAVAGAAAAAVG
+291 VRQPAAGGSAEHVAAAGAAAGIAGAAT
-306 AGMAAA
+306 AAA
-312 AAATVNTAPAAA
+312 DTAQAT
-324 STAAPQAAM
+324 M
-333 ARETGF
+333 ARQTGY
-339 AFGSLRQ
+339 AWGSLRQ

-355 VRWMLTGAFLLA
+355 VRWMLTGALLLA

-377 VAQGLAIGWLAWWMF
+377 AAQGLAIGWLAWWMF
-392 GRRGK
+392 GRSGK
-397 SQPSTDSGNVQ
+397 TEKSSTS
-408 QNRGFKYDWQYG
+408 QNRQ
-420 TESQSADSRN
+420 
-430 PQSAAA
+430 PAAA
-436 GRRLDSTLIVPQ
+436 ARGGGGGLDSTVIVPQ
-448 QLSAV
+448 QLS
-453 ATATGTAGA
+453 GTAGTTAAPDA
-462 RPQQAAQ
+462 RAQQSAQ
-469 PRPVA
+469 ARPVA
-474 QRQSRPT
+474 PRQYRPT
-481 ELTPD
+481 EFTPE
-486 TVRTFT
+486 TIRTFT
-492 FSQRLLNATTSMSL
+492 FSQRLVNATTSMSL
-506 ALLTAVFVTA
+506 ALVTAVFVTA
-516 AVFLGTEILRTPVE
+516 AVFWGTEILGTPVE
-530 AVYFGTATLLAAWPL
+530 AIYFGVVTLLAAWPL
-545 LLISK
+545 ILVSK
-550 LWEGRRGESLLRRF
+550 LWEGRPGESLLRRLW
-564 GLGVCGLG
+564 LGVCGLA

-579 VAEFLLLI
+579 TAEFLLLI
-587 NSPVPSGIFL
+587 NSPVPSRIFQ
-597 VDSEGLLGNRE
+597 VDSDGLLGNRE

-616 GGYPTIMG
+616 EGYPTIVG
-624 FSLFYCLLFMLRR
+624 FALFFCLLFMLRR

-646 AARFRI
+646 SGRFRI

-683 SVVLQV
+683 SVVIQV

>member
-1 MKFTFGPDTKPLEG
+1 MKFTFGPDTRPLDG

-36 AGKEVAIKLL
+36 AGKEVALKLL

-87 YVGGQSLHDALQQHA
+87 YVGGQSLHDALQQHP

-113 LTGMTAGLS
+113 LTGMTAGLI

-260 EAVAATGLPL
+260 EAVTATGLPL

-280 SDELFP
+280 TDEMFP
-286 GSPQA
+286 GSRPA
-291 VRPQAVAGAAAAAVG
+291 VRQPAAGGSAEHVAAAGAAAGIAGAAT
-306 AGMAAA
+306 AAA
-312 AAATVNTAPAAA
+312 ADNA
-324 STAAPQAAM
+324 AAPQAAM
-333 ARETGF
+333 AREAGY
-339 AFGSLRQ
+339 ALGSLRQ

-355 VRWMLTGAFLLA
+355 VRWMLTGALLLA

-392 GRRGK
+392 GRSGK
-397 SQPSTDSGNVQ
+397 TEKSSTS
-408 QNRGFKYDWQYG
+408 QNRQ
-420 TESQSADSRN
+420 
-430 PQSAAA
+430 PAAA
-436 GRRLDSTLIVPQ
+436 ARGGGGGLDSTLIVPQ
-448 QLSAV
+448 QLS
-453 ATATGTAGA
+453 GTAGTTAAPDA
-462 RPQQAAQ
+462 RAQQSAQ
-469 PRPVA
+469 ARPVA
-474 QRQSRPT
+474 PRQYRPT
-481 ELTPD
+481 EFTPE
-486 TVRTFT
+486 TIRTFT
-492 FSQRLLNATTSMSL
+492 FSQRLVNATTSMSL
-506 ALLTAVFVTA
+506 ALVTAVFVTA
-516 AVFLGTEILRTPVE
+516 AVFWGTEILGTPVE
-530 AVYFGTATLLAAWPL
+530 AIYFGVVTLLAAWPL
-545 LLISK
+545 ILVSK
-550 LWEGRRGESLLRRF
+550 LWEGRPGESLLRRLW
-564 GLGVCGLG
+564 LGVCGLA

-579 VAEFLLLI
+579 TAEFLLLI
-587 NSPVPSGIFL
+587 NSPVPSRIFQ
-597 VDSEGLLGNRE
+597 VDSDGLLGNRE

-616 GGYPTIMG
+616 EGYPTIVG
-624 FSLFYCLLFMLRR
+624 FALFFCLLFMLRR

-646 AARFRI
+646 SGRFRI

-683 SVVLQV
+683 SVVIQV

>member
-1 MKFTFGPDTKPLEG
+1 MKFTFGPDTRPLDG

-36 AGKEVAIKLL
+36 AGKEVALKLL

-87 YVGGQSLHDALQQHA
+87 YVGGQSLHDALQQHP

-113 LTGMTAGLS
+113 LTGMTAGLI

-260 EAVAATGLPL
+260 EAVTATGLPL

-280 SDELFP
+280 TDEMFP
-286 GSPQA
+286 GSRPA
-291 VRPQAVAGAAAAAVG
+291 VRQPAAGGSAEHVAAAVAAAGIAGAAT
-306 AGMAAA
+306 AAA
-312 AAATVNTAPAAA
+312 ADTA
-324 STAAPQAAM
+324 AAPQPAM
-333 ARETGF
+333 AREAGY
-339 AFGSLRQ
+339 ALGSLRQ

-355 VRWMLTGAFLLA
+355 VRWMLTGALLLA

-377 VAQGLAIGWLAWWMF
+377 AAQGLAIGWLAWWMF
-392 GRRGK
+392 GRSGK
-397 SQPSTDSGNVQ
+397 TEKSSTS
-408 QNRGFKYDWQYG
+408 QNRQ
-420 TESQSADSRN
+420 
-430 PQSAAA
+430 PAAA
-436 GRRLDSTLIVPQ
+436 ARGGGGGLDSTLIVPQ
-448 QLSAV
+448 QLS
-453 ATATGTAGA
+453 GTAGTTAAPDA
-462 RPQQAAQ
+462 RAQQSAQ
-469 PRPVA
+469 ARPVA
-474 QRQSRPT
+474 PRQYRPT
-481 ELTPD
+481 EFTPE
-486 TVRTFT
+486 TIRTFT
-492 FSQRLLNATTSMSL
+492 FSQRLVNATTSMSL
-506 ALLTAVFVTA
+506 ALVTAVFVTA
-516 AVFLGTEILRTPVE
+516 AVFWGTEILGTPVE
-530 AVYFGTATLLAAWPL
+530 AIYFGVVTLLAAWPL
-545 LLISK
+545 ILVSK
-550 LWEGRRGESLLRRF
+550 LWEGRPGESLLRRLW
-564 GLGVCGLG
+564 LGVCGLA

-579 VAEFLLLI
+579 TAEFLLLI
-587 NSPVPSGIFL
+587 NSPVPSRIFQ
-597 VDSEGLLGNRE
+597 VDSDGLLGNRE

-616 GGYPTIMG
+616 DGYPTIVG
-624 FSLFYCLLFMLRR
+624 FALFFCLLFMLRR

-646 AARFRI
+646 SGRFRI

-683 SVVLQV
+683 SVVIQV

>member
-1 MKFTFGPDTKPLEG
+1 MKFTFGPDTRPLDG

-36 AGKEVAIKLL
+36 AGKEVALKLL

-87 YVGGQSLHDALQQHA
+87 YVGGQSLHDALQQHP

-113 LTGMTAGLS
+113 LTGMTAGLI

-260 EAVAATGLPL
+260 EAVTATGLPL

-280 SDELFP
+280 TDEMFP
-286 GSPQA
+286 GSRPA
-291 VRPQAVAGAAAAAVG
+291 VRQPAAGGSAEHVAAAVAAAGIAGAATAAADT
-306 AGMAAA
+306 AQ
-312 AAATVNTAPAAA
+312 AT
-324 STAAPQAAM
+324 M
-333 ARETGF
+333 ARQTGY
-339 AFGSLRQ
+339 AWGSLRQ

-355 VRWMLTGAFLLA
+355 VRWMLTGALLLA

-377 VAQGLAIGWLAWWMF
+377 AAQGLAIGWLAWWMF
-392 GRRGK
+392 GRSGK
-397 SQPSTDSGNVQ
+397 TEKSSTS
-408 QNRGFKYDWQYG
+408 QNRQ
-420 TESQSADSRN
+420 
-430 PQSAAA
+430 PAAA
-436 GRRLDSTLIVPQ
+436 ARGGGGGGGLDSTLIVPQ
-448 QLSAV
+448 QLS
-453 ATATGTAGA
+453 GTAGTTAAPDA
-462 RPQQAAQ
+462 RAQQSAQ
-469 PRPVA
+469 ARPVA
-474 QRQSRPT
+474 PRQYRPT
-481 ELTPD
+481 EFTPE
-486 TVRTFT
+486 TIRTFT
-492 FSQRLLNATTSMSL
+492 FSQRLVNATTSMSL
-506 ALLTAVFVTA
+506 ALVTAVFVTA
-516 AVFLGTEILRTPVE
+516 AVFWGTEILGTPVE
-530 AVYFGTATLLAAWPL
+530 AIYFGVVTLLAAWPL
-545 LLISK
+545 ILVSK
-550 LWEGRRGESLLRRF
+550 LWEGRPGESLLRRLW
-564 GLGVCGLG
+564 LGVCGLA

-579 VAEFLLLI
+579 TAEFLLLI
-587 NSPVPSGIFL
+587 NSPVPSRIFQ
-597 VDSEGLLGNRE
+597 VDSDGLLGNRE

-616 GGYPTIMG
+616 EGYPTIVG
-624 FSLFYCLLFMLRR
+624 FALFFCLLFMLRR

-646 AARFRI
+646 SGRFRI

-683 SVVLQV
+683 SVVIQV

>member
-1 MKFTFGPDTKPLEG
+1 MKFTFGPDTRPLDG

-36 AGKEVAIKLL
+36 AGKEVALKLL

-87 YVGGQSLHDALQQHA
+87 YVGGQSLHDALQQHP

-113 LTGMTAGLS
+113 LTGMTAGLN

-260 EAVAATGLPL
+260 EAVTATGLPL

-280 SDELFP
+280 TDEMFP
-286 GSPQA
+286 GSRPA
-291 VRPQAVAGAAAAAVG
+291 VRQPAAGGSAEHVAAAGAAAGIAGAAT
-306 AGMAAA
+306 AAA
-312 AAATVNTAPAAA
+312 DTAQAT
-324 STAAPQAAM
+324 M
-333 ARETGF
+333 ARQTGY
-339 AFGSLRQ
+339 AWGSLRQ

-355 VRWMLTGAFLLA
+355 VRWMLTGALLLA

-377 VAQGLAIGWLAWWMF
+377 AAQGLAIGWLAWWMF
-392 GRRGK
+392 GRSGK
-397 SQPSTDSGNVQ
+397 TEKSSTS
-408 QNRGFKYDWQYG
+408 QNRQ
-420 TESQSADSRN
+420 
-430 PQSAAA
+430 PAAA
-436 GRRLDSTLIVPQ
+436 ARGGGGGLDSTLIVPQ
-448 QLSAV
+448 QLS
-453 ATATGTAGA
+453 GTAGTTAAPDA
-462 RPQQAAQ
+462 RAQQSAQ
-469 PRPVA
+469 ARPVA
-474 QRQSRPT
+474 PRQYRPT
-481 ELTPD
+481 EFTPE
-486 TVRTFT
+486 TIRTFT
-492 FSQRLLNATTSMSL
+492 FSQRLVNATTSMSL
-506 ALLTAVFVTA
+506 ALVTAVFVTA
-516 AVFLGTEILRTPVE
+516 AVFWGTEILGTPVE
-530 AVYFGTATLLAAWPL
+530 AIYFGVVTLLAAWPL
-545 LLISK
+545 ILVSK
-550 LWEGRRGESLLRRF
+550 LWEGRPGESLLRRLW
-564 GLGVCGLG
+564 LGVCGLA

-579 VAEFLLLI
+579 TAEFLLLI
-587 NSPVPSGIFL
+587 NSPVPSRIFQ
-597 VDSEGLLGNRE
+597 VDSDGLLGNRE

-616 GGYPTIMG
+616 EGYPTIVG
-624 FSLFYCLLFMLRR
+624 FALFFCLLFMLRR

-646 AARFRI
+646 SGRFRI

-683 SVVLQV
+683 SVVIQV

>member
-1 MKFTFGPDTKPLEG
+1 MKFTFGPDTRPLDG

-36 AGKEVAIKLL
+36 AGKEVALKLL

-87 YVGGQSLHDALQQHA
+87 YVGGQSLHDALQQHP

-113 LTGMTAGLS
+113 LTGMTAGLN

-260 EAVAATGLPL
+260 EAVTATGLPL
-270 QQPAVFHSLQ
+270 QQPAVCQSLQ
-280 SDELFP
+280 TDEMFP
-286 GSPQA
+286 GSRPA
-291 VRPQAVAGAAAAAVG
+291 VRQ
-306 AGMAAA
+306 
-312 AAATVNTAPAAA
+312 PAA
-324 STAAPQAAM
+324 
-333 ARETGF
+333 G
-339 AFGSLRQ
+339 GS
-346 FWNEDLPAP
+346 A
-355 VRWMLTGAFLLA
+355 
-367 GLRSGLLTSP
+367 
-377 VAQGLAIGWLAWWMF
+377 
-392 GRRGK
+392 
-397 SQPSTDSGNVQ
+397 
-408 QNRGFKYDWQYG
+408 
-420 TESQSADSRN
+420 
-430 PQSAAA
+430 
-436 GRRLDSTLIVPQ
+436 
-448 QLSAV
+448 
-453 ATATGTAGA
+453 
-462 RPQQAAQ
+462 
-469 PRPVA
+469 
-474 QRQSRPT
+474 
-481 ELTPD
+481 
-486 TVRTFT
+486 
-492 FSQRLLNATTSMSL
+492 
-506 ALLTAVFVTA
+506 
-516 AVFLGTEILRTPVE
+516 
-530 AVYFGTATLLAAWPL
+530 
-545 LLISK
+545 
-550 LWEGRRGESLLRRF
+550 
-564 GLGVCGLG
+564 
-572 VGALCGV
+572 
-579 VAEFLLLI
+579 
-587 NSPVPSGIFL
+587 
-597 VDSEGLLGNRE
+597 
-608 AAGLRVLQ
+608 
-616 GGYPTIMG
+616 
-624 FSLFYCLLFMLRR
+624 
-637 WWLQADNFR
+637 
-646 AARFRI
+646 
-652 GTSILTLIVGG
+652 
-663 MVALIVPFPTALG
+663 
-676 STLALAV
+676 
-683 SVVLQV
+683 
-689 SSVWT
+689 
-694 PPELRDR
+694 

>member
-1 MKFTFGPDTKPLEG
+1 MKFTFGPDTRPLDG

-36 AGKEVAIKLL
+36 AGKEVALKLL

-87 YVGGQSLHDALQQHA
+87 YVGGQSLHDALQQHP

-113 LTGMTAGLS
+113 LTGMTAGLI

-260 EAVAATGLPL
+260 EAVTATGLPL

-280 SDELFP
+280 TDEMFP
-286 GSPQA
+286 GSRPA
-291 VRPQAVAGAAAAAVG
+291 VRQPAAGGSAEHVAAAGAAAGIAGAAT
-306 AGMAAA
+306 AAA
-312 AAATVNTAPAAA
+312 DTAQAT
-324 STAAPQAAM
+324 M
-333 ARETGF
+333 ARQTGY
-339 AFGSLRQ
+339 AWGSLRQ

-355 VRWMLTGAFLLA
+355 VRWMLTGALLLA

-377 VAQGLAIGWLAWWMF
+377 AAQGLAIGWLAWWMF
-392 GRRGK
+392 GRSGK
-397 SQPSTDSGNVQ
+397 TEKSPTS
-408 QNRGFKYDWQYG
+408 QNRQ
-420 TESQSADSRN
+420 
-430 PQSAAA
+430 PAAA
-436 GRRLDSTLIVPQ
+436 ARGGGFGGLDSTLIVPQ
-448 QLSAV
+448 QLS
-453 ATATGTAGA
+453 GTAGTTAAPDA
-462 RPQQAAQ
+462 RAQQSAQ
-469 PRPVA
+469 ARPVA
-474 QRQSRPT
+474 PRQYRPT
-481 ELTPD
+481 EFTPE
-486 TVRTFT
+486 TIRTFT
-492 FSQRLLNATTSMSL
+492 FSQRLVNATTSMSL
-506 ALLTAVFVTA
+506 ALVTAVFVTA
-516 AVFLGTEILRTPVE
+516 AVFWGTEILGTPVE
-530 AVYFGTATLLAAWPL
+530 AIYFGVVTLLAAWPL
-545 LLISK
+545 ILVSK
-550 LWEGRRGESLLRRF
+550 LWEGRPGESLLRRLW
-564 GLGVCGLG
+564 LGVCGLA

-579 VAEFLLLI
+579 TAEFLLLI
-587 NSPVPSGIFL
+587 NSPVPSRIFQ
-597 VDSEGLLGNRE
+597 VDSDGLLGNRE

-616 GGYPTIMG
+616 EGYPTIVG
-624 FSLFYCLLFMLRR
+624 FALFFCLLFMLRR

-646 AARFRI
+646 SGRFRI

-683 SVVLQV
+683 SVVIQV

>member
-1 MKFTFGPDTKPLEG
+1 MKFTFGPDTRPLDG

-36 AGKEVAIKLL
+36 AGKEVALKLL

-87 YVGGQSLHDALQQHA
+87 YVGGQSLHDALQQHP

-260 EAVAATGLPL
+260 EAVTATGLPL

-280 SDELFP
+280 TDEMFP
-286 GSPQA
+286 GSRPA
-291 VRPQAVAGAAAAAVG
+291 VRQPAAGGSAEHVAAAGAAAGIAGAAT
-306 AGMAAA
+306 AAA
-312 AAATVNTAPAAA
+312 ADTAQAT
-324 STAAPQAAM
+324 M
-333 ARETGF
+333 ARQTGY
-339 AFGSLRQ
+339 AWGSLRQ

-355 VRWMLTGAFLLA
+355 VRWMLTGALLLA

-392 GRRGK
+392 GRSGK
-397 SQPSTDSGNVQ
+397 TEKSPTS
-408 QNRGFKYDWQYG
+408 QNRQ
-420 TESQSADSRN
+420 
-430 PQSAAA
+430 PAAA
-436 GRRLDSTLIVPQ
+436 ARGGGGGLDSTLIVPQ
-448 QLSAV
+448 RLS
-453 ATATGTAGA
+453 GTAGTTAAPDARAQQSAQA
-462 RPQQAAQ
+462 RPIA
-469 PRPVA
+469 PR
-474 QRQSRPT
+474 QYRPT
-481 ELTPD
+481 EFTPE
-486 TVRTFT
+486 TIRTFT
-492 FSQRLLNATTSMSL
+492 FSQRLVNATTSMSL
-506 ALLTAVFVTA
+506 ALVTAVFVTA
-516 AVFLGTEILRTPVE
+516 AVFWGTEILGTPVE
-530 AVYFGTATLLAAWPL
+530 AIYFGVVTLLAAWPL
-545 LLISK
+545 ILVSK
-550 LWEGRRGESLLRRF
+550 LWEGRPGESLLRRLW
-564 GLGVCGLG
+564 LGVCGLA

-579 VAEFLLLI
+579 TAEFLLLI
-587 NSPVPSGIFL
+587 NSPVPSRIFQ
-597 VDSEGLLGNRE
+597 VDSDGLLGNRE

-616 GGYPTIMG
+616 DGYPTIVG
-624 FSLFYCLLFMLRR
+624 FALFFCLLFMLRR

-646 AARFRI
+646 SGRFRI

-683 SVVLQV
+683 SVVIQV

>member
-1 MKFTFGPDTKPLEG
+1 MKFTFGPDTRPLDG

-36 AGKEVAIKLL
+36 AGKEVALKLL

-87 YVGGQSLHDALQQHA
+87 YVGGQSLHDALQQHP

-113 LTGMTAGLS
+113 LTGMTAGLI

-228 LPTPLRAVLA
+228 LPTPLRGVLA

-260 EAVAATGLPL
+260 EAVTATGLPL

-280 SDELFP
+280 TDEMFP
-286 GSPQA
+286 GSRPA
-291 VRPQAVAGAAAAAVG
+291 VRQPAAGGSAEHVAAAGAAAGIAGAAT
-306 AGMAAA
+306 AAA
-312 AAATVNTAPAAA
+312 ADTAQAT
-324 STAAPQAAM
+324 M
-333 ARETGF
+333 ARQTGY
-339 AFGSLRQ
+339 AWGSLRQ

-355 VRWMLTGAFLLA
+355 VRWMLTGALLLG

-392 GRRGK
+392 GRSGK
-397 SQPSTDSGNVQ
+397 TEKSSTS
-408 QNRGFKYDWQYG
+408 QNRQ
-420 TESQSADSRN
+420 
-430 PQSAAA
+430 PAAA
-436 GRRLDSTLIVPQ
+436 ARGGGGGLDSTLIVPQ
-448 QLSAV
+448 QLS
-453 ATATGTAGA
+453 GTAGTTAAPDA
-462 RPQQAAQ
+462 RAQQSAQ
-469 PRPVA
+469 ARPVA
-474 QRQSRPT
+474 PRQYRPT
-481 ELTPD
+481 EFTPE
-486 TVRTFT
+486 TIRTFT
-492 FSQRLLNATTSMSL
+492 FSQRLVNATTSMSL
-506 ALLTAVFVTA
+506 ALVTAVFVTA
-516 AVFLGTEILRTPVE
+516 AVFWGTEILGTPVE
-530 AVYFGTATLLAAWPL
+530 AIYFGVVTLLAAWPL
-545 LLISK
+545 ILVSK
-550 LWEGRRGESLLRRF
+550 LWEGRPGESLLRRLW
-564 GLGVCGLG
+564 LGVRGLA

-579 VAEFLLLI
+579 TAEFLLLI
-587 NSPVPSGIFL
+587 NSPVPSRIFQ

-616 GGYPTIMG
+616 EGSPTIVG
-624 FSLFYCLLFMLRR
+624 FALFFCLLFMLRR

-646 AARFRI
+646 SGRFRI

-676 STLALAV
+676 STLALAL
-683 SVVLQV
+683 SVVIQV

>member
-1 MKFTFGPDTKPLEG
+1 MKFTFGPDTRPLDG

-36 AGKEVAIKLL
+36 AGKEVALKLL

-87 YVGGQSLHDALQQHA
+87 YVGGQSLHDALQQHP

-113 LTGMTAGLS
+113 LTGMTAGLI

-260 EAVAATGLPL
+260 EAVTATGLPL

-280 SDELFP
+280 TDEMFP
-286 GSPQA
+286 GSRPA
-291 VRPQAVAGAAAAAVG
+291 VRQPAAGGSAEHVAAAGAAAGIAGAAT
-306 AGMAAA
+306 AAA
-312 AAATVNTAPAAA
+312 DTAQAT
-324 STAAPQAAM
+324 M
-333 ARETGF
+333 ARQTGY
-339 AFGSLRQ
+339 AWGSLRQ

-355 VRWMLTGAFLLA
+355 VRWMLTGALLLA

-377 VAQGLAIGWLAWWMF
+377 AAQGLAIGWLAWWMF
-392 GRRGK
+392 GRSGK
-397 SQPSTDSGNVQ
+397 TEKSSTS
-408 QNRGFKYDWQYG
+408 QNRQ
-420 TESQSADSRN
+420 
-430 PQSAAA
+430 PAAA
-436 GRRLDSTLIVPQ
+436 ARGGGGGGGLDSTLIVPQ
-448 QLSAV
+448 QLS
-453 ATATGTAGA
+453 GTAGTTAAPDA
-462 RPQQAAQ
+462 RAQQSAQ
-469 PRPVA
+469 ARPVA
-474 QRQSRPT
+474 PRQYRPT
-481 ELTPD
+481 EFTPE
-486 TVRTFT
+486 TIRTFT
-492 FSQRLLNATTSMSL
+492 FSQRLVNATTSMSL
-506 ALLTAVFVTA
+506 ALVTAVFVTA
-516 AVFLGTEILRTPVE
+516 AVFWGTEILGTPVE
-530 AVYFGTATLLAAWPL
+530 AIYFGVVTLLAAWPL
-545 LLISK
+545 ILVSK
-550 LWEGRRGESLLRRF
+550 LWEGRPGESLLRRLW
-564 GLGVCGLG
+564 LGVCGLA

-579 VAEFLLLI
+579 TAEFLLLI
-587 NSPVPSGIFL
+587 NSPVPSRIFQ
-597 VDSEGLLGNRE
+597 VDSDGLLGNRE

-616 GGYPTIMG
+616 EGYPTIVG
-624 FSLFYCLLFMLRR
+624 FALFFCLLFMLRR

-646 AARFRI
+646 SGRFRI

-683 SVVLQV
+683 SVVI
-689 SSVWT
+689 
-694 PPELRDR
+694 

>member
-1 MKFTFGPDTKPLEG
+1 MKFTFGPDTRPLDG

-36 AGKEVAIKLL
+36 AGKEVALKLL

-87 YVGGQSLHDALQQHA
+87 YVGGQSLHDALQQHP

-113 LTGMTAGLS
+113 LTGMTAGLI

-260 EAVAATGLPL
+260 EAVTATGLPL

-280 SDELFP
+280 TDEMFP
-286 GSPQA
+286 GSRPA
-291 VRPQAVAGAAAAAVG
+291 VRQPAAGGSAEHVAAAGAAAGIAGAAT
-306 AGMAAA
+306 AAA
-312 AAATVNTAPAAA
+312 DTAQAT
-324 STAAPQAAM
+324 M
-333 ARETGF
+333 ARQTGY
-339 AFGSLRQ
+339 AWGSLRQ

-355 VRWMLTGAFLLA
+355 VRWMLTGALLLA

-377 VAQGLAIGWLAWWMF
+377 AAQGLAIGWLAWWMF
-392 GRRGK
+392 GRSGK
-397 SQPSTDSGNVQ
+397 TEKSSTS
-408 QNRGFKYDWQYG
+408 QNRQ
-420 TESQSADSRN
+420 
-430 PQSAAA
+430 PAAA
-436 GRRLDSTLIVPQ
+436 ARGGGGGLDSTLIVPQ
-448 QLSAV
+448 QLS
-453 ATATGTAGA
+453 GTAGTTAAPDA
-462 RPQQAAQ
+462 RAQQSAQ
-469 PRPVA
+469 ARPVA
-474 QRQSRPT
+474 PRQYRPT
-481 ELTPD
+481 EFTPE
-486 TVRTFT
+486 TIRTFT
-492 FSQRLLNATTSMSL
+492 FSQRLVNATTSMSL
-506 ALLTAVFVTA
+506 ALVTAVFVTA
-516 AVFLGTEILRTPVE
+516 AVFWGTEILGTPVE
-530 AVYFGTATLLAAWPL
+530 AIYFGVVTLLAAWPL
-545 LLISK
+545 ILVSK
-550 LWEGRRGESLLRRF
+550 LWEGRPGESLLRRLW
-564 GLGVCGLG
+564 LGVCGLA

-579 VAEFLLLI
+579 TAEFLLLI
-587 NSPVPSGIFL
+587 NSPVPSRIFH

-616 GGYPTIMG
+616 EGYPTIVG
-624 FSLFYCLLFMLRR
+624 FALFFCLLFMLRR

-646 AARFRI
+646 SGRFRI

-683 SVVLQV
+683 SVVIQV

>member
-1 MKFTFGPDTKPLEG
+1 MKFTFGPDTRPLDG

-36 AGKEVAIKLL
+36 AGKEVALKLL

-87 YVGGQSLHDALQQHA
+87 YVGGQSLHDALQQHP

-113 LTGMTAGLS
+113 LTGMTAGLI

-260 EAVAATGLPL
+260 EAVTATGLPL

-280 SDELFP
+280 TDEMFP
-286 GSPQA
+286 GSRPA
-291 VRPQAVAGAAAAAVG
+291 VRQPAAGGSAEHVAAAVAAAGIAGAATAAADT
-306 AGMAAA
+306 AQ
-312 AAATVNTAPAAA
+312 AT
-324 STAAPQAAM
+324 M
-333 ARETGF
+333 ARQTGY
-339 AFGSLRQ
+339 AWGSLRQ

-355 VRWMLTGAFLLA
+355 VRWMLTGALLLA

-392 GRRGK
+392 GRSGK
-397 SQPSTDSGNVQ
+397 TEKSSTS
-408 QNRGFKYDWQYG
+408 QNRQ
-420 TESQSADSRN
+420 
-430 PQSAAA
+430 PAAA
-436 GRRLDSTLIVPQ
+436 ARGGGGGGGLDSTLIVPQ
-448 QLSAV
+448 QLS
-453 ATATGTAGA
+453 GTAGTTAAPDA
-462 RPQQAAQ
+462 RAQQSAQ
-469 PRPVA
+469 ARPVA
-474 QRQSRPT
+474 PRQYRPT
-481 ELTPD
+481 EFTPE
-486 TVRTFT
+486 TIRTFT
-492 FSQRLLNATTSMSL
+492 FSQRLVNATTSMSL
-506 ALLTAVFVTA
+506 ALVTAVFVTA
-516 AVFLGTEILRTPVE
+516 AVFWGTEILGTPVE
-530 AVYFGTATLLAAWPL
+530 AIYFGVVTLLAAWPL
-545 LLISK
+545 ILVSK
-550 LWEGRRGESLLRRF
+550 LWEGRPGESLLRRLW
-564 GLGVCGLG
+564 LGVCGLA

-579 VAEFLLLI
+579 TAEFLLLI
-587 NSPVPSGIFL
+587 NSPVPSRIFQ
-597 VDSEGLLGNRE
+597 VDSDGLLGNRE

-616 GGYPTIMG
+616 DGYPTIVG
-624 FSLFYCLLFMLRR
+624 FALFFCLLFMLRR

-646 AARFRI
+646 SGRFRI

-683 SVVLQV
+683 SVVIQV

>member
-1 MKFTFGPDTKPLEG
+1 MKFTFGPDTRPLDG

-36 AGKEVAIKLL
+36 AGKEVALKLL

-87 YVGGQSLHDALQQHA
+87 YVGGQSLHDALQQHP

-113 LTGMTAGLS
+113 LTGMTAGLI

-260 EAVAATGLPL
+260 EAVTATGLPL

-280 SDELFP
+280 TDEMFP
-286 GSPQA
+286 GSRPA
-291 VRPQAVAGAAAAAVG
+291 VRQPAAGGSAEHVAAAGAAAGIAGAAT
-306 AGMAAA
+306 AAA
-312 AAATVNTAPAAA
+312 ADTAQAT
-324 STAAPQAAM
+324 M
-333 ARETGF
+333 ARQTGY
-339 AFGSLRQ
+339 AWGSLRQ

-355 VRWMLTGAFLLA
+355 VRWMLTGALLLG

-392 GRRGK
+392 GRSGK
-397 SQPSTDSGNVQ
+397 TEKSSTS
-408 QNRGFKYDWQYG
+408 QNRQ
-420 TESQSADSRN
+420 
-430 PQSAAA
+430 PAAA
-436 GRRLDSTLIVPQ
+436 ARGGGGGLDSTLIVPQ
-448 QLSAV
+448 QLS
-453 ATATGTAGA
+453 GTAGTTAAPDA
-462 RPQQAAQ
+462 RAQQSAQ
-469 PRPVA
+469 ARPVA
-474 QRQSRPT
+474 PRQYRPT
-481 ELTPD
+481 EFTPE
-486 TVRTFT
+486 TIRTFT
-492 FSQRLLNATTSMSL
+492 FSQRLVNATTSMSL
-506 ALLTAVFVTA
+506 ALVTAVFVTA
-516 AVFLGTEILRTPVE
+516 AVFWGTEILGTPVE
-530 AVYFGTATLLAAWPL
+530 AIYFGVVTLLAAWPL
-545 LLISK
+545 ILVSK
-550 LWEGRRGESLLRRF
+550 LWEGRPGESLLRRLW
-564 GLGVCGLG
+564 LGVCGLA

-579 VAEFLLLI
+579 TAEFLLLI
-587 NSPVPSGIFL
+587 NSPVPSRIFQ
-597 VDSEGLLGNRE
+597 VDSDGLLGNRE

-616 GGYPTIMG
+616 EGSPTIVG
-624 FSLFYCLLFMLRR
+624 FALFFCLLFMLRR

-646 AARFRI
+646 SGRFRI

-676 STLALAV
+676 STLALAL
-683 SVVLQV
+683 SVVIQV

>member
-1 MKFTFGPDTKPLEG
+1 MKFTFGPDTRPLDG

-36 AGKEVAIKLL
+36 AGKEVALKLL

-87 YVGGQSLHDALQQHA
+87 YVGGQSLHDALQQHP

-113 LTGMTAGLS
+113 LTGMTAGLN

-260 EAVAATGLPL
+260 EAVTATGLPL

-280 SDELFP
+280 TDEMFP
-286 GSPQA
+286 GSRPA
-291 VRPQAVAGAAAAAVG
+291 VRQPAAGGSAEHVAAAVAAAGIAGAATAAADT
-306 AGMAAA
+306 AQ
-312 AAATVNTAPAAA
+312 AT
-324 STAAPQAAM
+324 M
-333 ARETGF
+333 ARQTGY
-339 AFGSLRQ
+339 AWGSLRQ

-355 VRWMLTGAFLLA
+355 VRWMLTGALLLA

-392 GRRGK
+392 GRSGK
-397 SQPSTDSGNVQ
+397 TEKSSTS
-408 QNRGFKYDWQYG
+408 QNRQ
-420 TESQSADSRN
+420 
-430 PQSAAA
+430 PAAA
-436 GRRLDSTLIVPQ
+436 ARGGGGGLDSTVIVPQ
-448 QLSAV
+448 QLS
-453 ATATGTAGA
+453 GTAGTTAAPDA
-462 RPQQAAQ
+462 RAQQSAQ
-469 PRPVA
+469 ARPVA
-474 QRQSRPT
+474 PRQYRPT
-481 ELTPD
+481 EFTPE
-486 TVRTFT
+486 TIRTFT
-492 FSQRLLNATTSMSL
+492 FSQRLVNATTSMSL
-506 ALLTAVFVTA
+506 ALVTAVFVTA
-516 AVFLGTEILRTPVE
+516 AVFWGTEILGTPVE
-530 AVYFGTATLLAAWPL
+530 AIYFGVVTLLAAWPL
-545 LLISK
+545 ILVSK
-550 LWEGRRGESLLRRF
+550 LWEGRPGESLLRRLW
-564 GLGVCGLG
+564 LGVCGLA

-579 VAEFLLLI
+579 TAEFLLLI
-587 NSPVPSGIFL
+587 NSPVPSRIFQ
-597 VDSEGLLGNRE
+597 VDSDGLLGNRE

-616 GGYPTIMG
+616 DGYPTIVG
-624 FSLFYCLLFMLRR
+624 FALFFCLLFMLRR

-646 AARFRI
+646 SGRFRI

-683 SVVLQV
+683 SVVIQV

>member
-1 MKFTFGPDTKPLEG
+1 MKFTFGPDTRPLDG

-36 AGKEVAIKLL
+36 AGKEVALKLL

-87 YVGGQSLHDALQQHA
+87 YVGGQSLHDALQQHP

-113 LTGMTAGLS
+113 LTGMTAGLI

-260 EAVAATGLPL
+260 EAVTATGLPL

-280 SDELFP
+280 TDEMFP
-286 GSPQA
+286 GSRPA
-291 VRPQAVAGAAAAAVG
+291 VRQPAAGGSAEHVAAAVAAAGIAGAATAAADT
-306 AGMAAA
+306 AQ
-312 AAATVNTAPAAA
+312 AT
-324 STAAPQAAM
+324 M
-333 ARETGF
+333 ARQTGY
-339 AFGSLRQ
+339 AWGSLRQ

-355 VRWMLTGAFLLA
+355 VRWMLTGALLLA

-377 VAQGLAIGWLAWWMF
+377 AAQGLAIGWLAWWMF
-392 GRRGK
+392 GRSGK
-397 SQPSTDSGNVQ
+397 TEKSSTS
-408 QNRGFKYDWQYG
+408 QNRQ
-420 TESQSADSRN
+420 
-430 PQSAAA
+430 PAAA
-436 GRRLDSTLIVPQ
+436 ARGGGGGLDSTVIVPQ
-448 QLSAV
+448 QLS
-453 ATATGTAGA
+453 GTAGTTAAPDA
-462 RPQQAAQ
+462 RAQQSAQ
-469 PRPVA
+469 ARPVA
-474 QRQSRPT
+474 PRQYRPT
-481 ELTPD
+481 EFTPE
-486 TVRTFT
+486 TIRTFT
-492 FSQRLLNATTSMSL
+492 FSQRLVNATTSMSL
-506 ALLTAVFVTA
+506 ALVTAVFVTA
-516 AVFLGTEILRTPVE
+516 AVFWGTEILGTPVE
-530 AVYFGTATLLAAWPL
+530 AIYFGVVTLLAAWPL
-545 LLISK
+545 ILVSK
-550 LWEGRRGESLLRRF
+550 LWEGRPGESLLRRLW
-564 GLGVCGLG
+564 LGVCGLA

-579 VAEFLLLI
+579 TAEFLLLI
-587 NSPVPSGIFL
+587 NSPVPSRIFQ
-597 VDSEGLLGNRE
+597 VDSDGLLGNRE

-616 GGYPTIMG
+616 EGYPTIVG
-624 FSLFYCLLFMLRR
+624 FALFFCLLFMLRR

-646 AARFRI
+646 SGRFRI

-683 SVVLQV
+683 SVVIQV

>member
-1 MKFTFGPDTKPLEG
+1 MKFTFGPDTRPLDG

-36 AGKEVAIKLL
+36 AGKEVALKLL

-87 YVGGQSLHDALQQHA
+87 YVGGQSLHDALQQHP

-113 LTGMTAGLS
+113 LTGMTAGLI

-260 EAVAATGLPL
+260 EAVTATGLPL

-280 SDELFP
+280 TDEMFP
-286 GSPQA
+286 GSRPA
-291 VRPQAVAGAAAAAVG
+291 VRQPAAGGSAEHVAAAVAAAGIAGAATAAADT
-306 AGMAAA
+306 AQ
-312 AAATVNTAPAAA
+312 AT
-324 STAAPQAAM
+324 M
-333 ARETGF
+333 ARQTGY
-339 AFGSLRQ
+339 AWGSLRQ

-355 VRWMLTGAFLLA
+355 VRWMLTGALLLA

-377 VAQGLAIGWLAWWMF
+377 AAQGLAIGWLAWWMF
-392 GRRGK
+392 GRSGK
-397 SQPSTDSGNVQ
+397 TEKSSTS
-408 QNRGFKYDWQYG
+408 QNRQ
-420 TESQSADSRN
+420 
-430 PQSAAA
+430 PAAA
-436 GRRLDSTLIVPQ
+436 ARGGGGGLDSTVIVPQ
-448 QLSAV
+448 QLS
-453 ATATGTAGA
+453 GTAGTTAAPDA
-462 RPQQAAQ
+462 RAQQSAQ
-469 PRPVA
+469 ARPVA
-474 QRQSRPT
+474 PRQYRPT
-481 ELTPD
+481 EFTPE
-486 TVRTFT
+486 TIRTFT
-492 FSQRLLNATTSMSL
+492 FSQRLVNATTSMSL
-506 ALLTAVFVTA
+506 ALVTAVFVTA
-516 AVFLGTEILRTPVE
+516 AVFWGTEILGTPVE
-530 AVYFGTATLLAAWPL
+530 AIYFGVVTLLAAWPL
-545 LLISK
+545 ILVSK
-550 LWEGRRGESLLRRF
+550 LWEGRPGESLLRRLW
-564 GLGVCGLG
+564 LGVCGLA

-579 VAEFLLLI
+579 TAEFLLLI
-587 NSPVPSGIFL
+587 NSPVPSRIFQ
-597 VDSEGLLGNRE
+597 VDSDGLLGNRE

-616 GGYPTIMG
+616 DGYPTIVG
-624 FSLFYCLLFMLRR
+624 FALFFCLLFMLRR

-646 AARFRI
+646 SGRFRI

-683 SVVLQV
+683 SVVIQV

>member
-1 MKFTFGPDTKPLEG
+1 MKFTFGPDTRPLDG

-36 AGKEVAIKLL
+36 AGKEVALKLL

-87 YVGGQSLHDALQQHA
+87 YVGGQSLHDALQQHP

-113 LTGMTAGLS
+113 LTGMTAGLN

-260 EAVAATGLPL
+260 EAVTATGLPL

-280 SDELFP
+280 TDEMFP
-286 GSPQA
+286 GSRPA
-291 VRPQAVAGAAAAAVG
+291 VRQPAAGGSAEHVAAAGAAAGIAGAAT
-306 AGMAAA
+306 AAA
-312 AAATVNTAPAAA
+312 ADTAQAT
-324 STAAPQAAM
+324 M
-333 ARETGF
+333 ARQTGY
-339 AFGSLRQ
+339 AWGSLRQ

-355 VRWMLTGAFLLA
+355 VRWMLTGALLLA

-392 GRRGK
+392 GRSGK
-397 SQPSTDSGNVQ
+397 TEKSPTS
-408 QNRGFKYDWQYG
+408 QNRQ
-420 TESQSADSRN
+420 
-430 PQSAAA
+430 PAAA
-436 GRRLDSTLIVPQ
+436 ARGGGGGLDSTLIVPQ
-448 QLSAV
+448 QLS
-453 ATATGTAGA
+453 GTAGTTAAPDARAQQSAQA
-462 RPQQAAQ
+462 RPIA
-469 PRPVA
+469 PR
-474 QRQSRPT
+474 QYRPT
-481 ELTPD
+481 EFTPE
-486 TVRTFT
+486 TIRTFT
-492 FSQRLLNATTSMSL
+492 FSQRLVNATTSMSL
-506 ALLTAVFVTA
+506 ALVTAVFVTA
-516 AVFLGTEILRTPVE
+516 AVFWGTEILGTPVE
-530 AVYFGTATLLAAWPL
+530 AIYFGVVTLLAAWPL
-545 LLISK
+545 ILVSK
-550 LWEGRRGESLLRRF
+550 LWEGRPGESLLRRLW
-564 GLGVCGLG
+564 LGVCGLA

-579 VAEFLLLI
+579 TAEFLLLI
-587 NSPVPSGIFL
+587 NSPVPSRIFQ
-597 VDSEGLLGNRE
+597 VDSDGLLGNRE

-616 GGYPTIMG
+616 DGYPTIVG
-624 FSLFYCLLFMLRR
+624 FALFFCLLFMLRR

-646 AARFRI
+646 SGRFRI

-683 SVVLQV
+683 SVVIQV

>member
-1 MKFTFGPDTKPLEG
+1 MKFTFGPDTRPLDG

-36 AGKEVAIKLL
+36 AGKEVALKLL

-87 YVGGQSLHDALQQHA
+87 YVGGQSLHDALQQHP

-113 LTGMTAGLS
+113 LTGMTAGLI

-260 EAVAATGLPL
+260 EAVTATGLPL

-280 SDELFP
+280 TDEMFP
-286 GSPQA
+286 GSRPA
-291 VRPQAVAGAAAAAVG
+291 VRQPAAGGSAEHVAAAGAAAGIAGAAT
-306 AGMAAA
+306 AAA
-312 AAATVNTAPAAA
+312 DTAQAT
-324 STAAPQAAM
+324 M
-333 ARETGF
+333 ARQTGY
-339 AFGSLRQ
+339 AWGSLRQ

-355 VRWMLTGAFLLA
+355 VRWMLTGALLLA
-367 GLRSGLLTSP
+367 GLRSGLLTNP
-377 VAQGLAIGWLAWWMF
+377 AAQALAIGWLAWWMF
-392 GRRGK
+392 GRSGK
-397 SQPSTDSGNVQ
+397 TEKSSTS
-408 QNRGFKYDWQYG
+408 QNRQ
-420 TESQSADSRN
+420 
-430 PQSAAA
+430 PAAA
-436 GRRLDSTLIVPQ
+436 ARGGGGGLDSTVIVPQ
-448 QLSAV
+448 QLS
-453 ATATGTAGA
+453 GTAGTTAAPDA
-462 RPQQAAQ
+462 RAQQSAQ
-469 PRPVA
+469 ARPVA
-474 QRQSRPT
+474 PRQYRPT
-481 ELTPD
+481 EFTPE
-486 TVRTFT
+486 TIRTFT
-492 FSQRLLNATTSMSL
+492 FSQRLVNATTSMSL
-506 ALLTAVFVTA
+506 ALVTAVFVTA
-516 AVFLGTEILRTPVE
+516 AVFWGTEILGTPVE
-530 AVYFGTATLLAAWPL
+530 AIYFGVVTLLAAWPL
-545 LLISK
+545 ILVSK
-550 LWEGRRGESLLRRF
+550 LWEGRPGESLLRRLW
-564 GLGVCGLG
+564 LGVCGLA

-579 VAEFLLLI
+579 TAEFLLLI
-587 NSPVPSGIFL
+587 NSPVPSRIFQ
-597 VDSEGLLGNRE
+597 VDSDGLLGNRE

-616 GGYPTIMG
+616 EGYPTIVG
-624 FSLFYCLLFMLRR
+624 FALFFCLLFMLRR

-646 AARFRI
+646 SGRFRI

-683 SVVLQV
+683 SVVIQV